1 MTSISLASLC
11 FSAVVQRKMMSRHCL
26 FDCWPQSIVLY
37 DQITFSLSTFFPFF
51 FFPSI
56 CTHFTG
62 GGGHSSTFNCP
73 PILYWFIIG
82 LWPINLLLL
91 LLVTSTQLNSVMMMM
106 AVMAAVMGSWWWWWW
121 LTALGWLIESQ
132 LYCVEEERQ
141 TLVLF
146 FVAELLRHDQC
157 W

>member
-1 MTSISLASLC
+1 MTSISLASIVC
-11 FSAVVQRKMMSRHCL
+11 FSALVQRKMMSRHCL

-62 GGGHSSTFNCP
+62 GGHSSTFNCP

-91 LLVTSTQLNSVMMMM
+91 LLLVTSSTQLNSVMMMM
-106 AVMAAVMGSWWWWWW
+106 VMAAVMGSWWWWW

-132 LYCVEEERQ
+132 LLCRRGK
-141 TLVLF
+141 TDAHF
-146 FVAELLRHDQC
+146 F

>member
-11 FSAVVQRKMMSRHCL
+11 FSAVVQRKMMSRLCL
-26 FDCWPQSIVLY
+26 FGCWPQSIVLY
-37 DQITFSLSTFFPFF
+37 DQITFSLSTFFSFF

-91 LLVTSTQLNSVMMMM
+91 LVTSTSTQLNSVMMMM
-106 AVMAAVMGSWWWWWW
+106 VMAAVMGSWWWWWW

-132 LYCVEEERQ
+132 LCCVEGGKDRR
-141 TLVLF
+141 LF
-146 FVAELLRHDQC
+146 F